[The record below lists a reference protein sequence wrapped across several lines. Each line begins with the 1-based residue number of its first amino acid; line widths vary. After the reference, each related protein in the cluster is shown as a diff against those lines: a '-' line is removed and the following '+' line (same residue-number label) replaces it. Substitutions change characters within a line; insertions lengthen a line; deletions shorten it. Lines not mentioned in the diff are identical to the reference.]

1 MNKDETISLA
11 ERVKDEG
18 RSLLDGIVRQGA
30 QRILQAALELEVE
43 EHLAAMGVGP
53 DGRRVAVRNG
63 RLPSREILTGAGALA
78 VEVPRVRH
86 RGEREWTSAI
96 LPKYLRK
103 APSVEALI
111 PLLYLHGVS
120 TGQMAEALEALVGP
134 SAKGL
139 SAATVARLTQ
149 CWESEHKEWQER
161 DLSQKRYVYWWVDG
175 IHFRVRL
182 GGDNVC
188 VLVIIGAL
196 EDGTKELVAVRDG
209 YRESKESWLEA
220 LRELESRGLSL
231 PPKLA
236 VGDGAL
242 GFWGALEEKHGEAV
256 AAQRCWVHKTANVLD
271 KMPKSVQPRA
281 KQMIHE
287 MYLAPSRQ
295 KALAAYKEFG
305 RAFAAKYPA
314 AWKCLEK
321 DKERLFTFYDFP
333 AEHWGHLR
341 TTNPI
346 ESTFATVR
354 LRTVRTKGCGSRSA
368 TLSLVFKLAQQAQ
381 KHWRKLNGH
390 ALLPKVLRSVRFED
404 GVEQTQPPTTQEK
417 AA

>member
-1 MNKDETISLA
+1 MNKDEAIRLA

-18 RSLLDGIVRQGA
+18 RSLLDGIIRQGA
-30 QRILQAALELEVE
+30 QKILQAALELEVQ
-43 EHLAAMGVGP
+43 EHLEAMGVGP
-53 DGRRVAVRNG
+53 DGRRMAVRNG
-63 RLPSREILTGAGALA
+63 RLPSREIMTGAGALA

-86 RGEREWTSAI
+86 RGQGQWSSAI

-120 TGQMAEALEALVGP
+120 TGQMAEALEALVGA
-134 SAKGL
+134 SARGL
-139 SAATVARLTQ
+139 SATTVTRLTQ
-149 CWESEHKEWQER
+149 CWEAECREWQER
-161 DLSQKRYVYWWVDG
+161 DLTMKRYVYWWIDG

-188 VLVIIGAL
+188 VLVIMGAL

-209 YRESKESWLEA
+209 YRESKESWLEV
-220 LRELESRGLSL
+220 LRELESRGLSV

-242 GFWGALEEKHGEAV
+242 GFWGALEEKYGEAV

-287 MYLAPSRQ
+287 MYLAPSRH
-295 KALAAYKEFG
+295 KALAAYEEF
-305 RAFAAKYPA
+305 RVAFAAQYPA

-321 DKERLFTFYDFP
+321 DKEQLFTFYDFP

-368 TLSLVFKLAQQAQ
+368 TLSMVFKLAQQAQ

-390 ALLPKVLRSVRFED
+390 GLLPKVLQAVTFTD
-404 GVEQTQPPTTQEK
+404 GIEQTHTATNQQI

>member
-1 MNKDETISLA
+1 MRKDETILLA

-18 RSLLDGIVRQGA
+18 RSMLDLVVRQGA
-30 QRILQAALELEVE
+30 QKILQAALELEVE
-43 EHLAAMGVGP
+43 EHLAAMGAGP
-53 DGRRVAVRNG
+53 DGRRLAVRNG
-63 RLPSREILTGAGALA
+63 RLPSREIITGAGALA

-86 RGEREWTSAI
+86 RGQGEWSSAI

-120 TGQMAEALEALVGP
+120 TVGMAEALEAIVGA
-134 SAKGL
+134 SARGL

-149 CWESEHKEWQER
+149 CWEAEHREWHHR
-161 DLSQKRYVYWWVDG
+161 DISGKRHVYWWVDG

-188 VLVIIGAL
+188 ILVIIGAL

-209 YRESKESWLEA
+209 YRESKESWTEV
-220 LRELESRGLSL
+220 LRDLKRRGLSA

-242 GFWGALEEKHGEAV
+242 GFWGALEQEYGEAV
-256 AAQRCWVHKTANVLD
+256 ATQRCWVHKTANVLD
-271 KMPKSVQPRA
+271 KMPKSVQTRA

-287 MYLAPSRQ
+287 MYQAPSRQ
-295 KALAAYKEFG
+295 KALKAYEDF
-305 RAFAAKYPA
+305 RVTFAAKYPK
-314 AWKCLEK
+314 AWDCLDK

-333 AEHWGHLR
+333 AEHWAHLR

-368 TLSLVFKLAQQAQ
+368 TLSMVFKLVEHAQ
-381 KHWRKLNGH
+381 KHWRKLNGQK
-390 ALLPKVLRSVRFED
+390 LLPKVLQAVRFED
-404 GVEQTQPPTTQEK
+404 GIEQIQATTTQEI

>member
-1 MNKDETISLA
+1 MNNDGMIELA
-11 ERVKDEG
+11 ERAKDEG
-18 RSLLDGIVRQGA
+18 RSLLDGVIRQGA
-30 QRILQAALELEVE
+30 QKILQAALELEIE
-43 EHLAAMGVGP
+43 EHLAAMGVGA
-53 DGRRVAVRNG
+53 DGRRLAVRNG

-86 RGEREWTSAI
+86 RGEGEWSSAI

-103 APSVEALI
+103 APSVEGLV
-111 PLLYLHGVS
+111 PLLYLHGIS
-120 TGQMAEALEALVGP
+120 TGQMAEALEALVGA
-134 SAKGL
+134 SARGL
-139 SAATVARLTQ
+139 SATTVTRLTQ
-149 CWESEHKEWQER
+149 CWEAEHRQWHQQSLAK
-161 DLSQKRYVYWWVDG
+161 KRYVYWWVDG

-188 VLVIIGAL
+188 ILVIMGAL

-209 YRESKESWLEA
+209 YRESKESWLEV
-220 LRELESRGLSL
+220 LREMESRGLSA

-242 GFWGALEEKHGEAV
+242 GFWGALEEKYGEAV
-256 AAQRCWVHKTANVLD
+256 ATQRCWVHKTANVLD

-295 KALAAYKEFG
+295 KALAAYEDF
-305 RAFAAKYPA
+305 RVTFAAKYPA

-321 DKERLFTFYDFP
+321 DQDRLFTFYDFP

-368 TLSLVFKLAQQAQ
+368 TLSMVFKLAQHAQ

-390 ALLPKVLRSVRFED
+390 ALLPKVLRAVRFED
-404 GVEQTQPPTTQEK
+404 GIEHTQATTNQEI

>member
-18 RSLLDGIVRQGA
+18 RSLLDGIIRQGA
-30 QRILQAALELEVE
+30 QKILQAALELEVE

-53 DGRRVAVRNG
+53 NGRRVAVRNG

-86 RGEREWTSAI
+86 RTAGSWSSAI

-103 APSVEALI
+103 TPSVEALI

-134 SAKGL
+134 SARGL
-139 SAATVARLTQ
+139 SATTVARLTQ
-149 CWESEHKEWQER
+149 CWEAEHREWQER
-161 DLSQKRYVYWWVDG
+161 DLEAKRYVYWWVDG

-209 YRESKESWLEA
+209 YRESKESWLEV
-220 LRELESRGLSL
+220 LRDLERRGLSV

-242 GFWGALEEKHGEAV
+242 GFWGALEEQYGEKV

-295 KALAAYKEFG
+295 KALAAYEDFRVTFG
-305 RAFAAKYPA
+305 AKYPA

-321 DKERLFTFYDFP
+321 DKERLFTFYGFP

-354 LRTVRTKGCGSRSA
+354 LRTVRTKGCGSRAA
-368 TLSLVFKLAQQAQ
+368 TLSMVFKLAQHAQ
-381 KHWRKLNGH
+381 KHWRKLNAH
-390 ALLPKVLRSVRFED
+390 ALLPKVLRAVRFED
-404 GVEQTQPPTTQEK
+404 GIEQIPQPANQEI

>member
-18 RSLLDGIVRQGA
+18 RSLLDGIIRQGA
-30 QRILQAALELEVE
+30 QKILQAALELEVE
-43 EHLAAMGVGP
+43 EHLQAMGVGP

-86 RGEREWTSAI
+86 RGPGEWTSAI

-103 APSVEALI
+103 TPSVEALL

-134 SAKGL
+134 SARGL
-139 SAATVARLTQ
+139 SATTVARLTQ
-149 CWESEHKEWQER
+149 CWEAEHREWQER
-161 DLSQKRYVYWWVDG
+161 DLSAKGYVYWWVDG

-196 EDGTKELVAVRDG
+196 ADGTKELVAVRDG
-209 YRESKESWLEA
+209 YRESKESWLEV
-220 LRELESRGLSL
+220 LRELESRGLSI

-242 GFWGALEEKHGEAV
+242 GFWGALEEKYGESV

-281 KQMIHE
+281 KEMIHE

-295 KALAAYKEFG
+295 RALAAYEEFG
-305 RAFAAKYPA
+305 TTFGAKYPA

-354 LRTVRTKGCGSRSA
+354 LRTVRTKGCGSRAA
-368 TLSLVFKLAQQAQ
+368 TLAMVFKLAQQAQ

-390 ALLPKVLRSVRFED
+390 ALLPKVLQAVRFED
-404 GVEQTQPPTTQEK
+404 GIEQIPQPANQEI

>member
-1 MNKDETISLA
+1 M
-11 ERVKDEG
+11 
-18 RSLLDGIVRQGA
+18 
-30 QRILQAALELEVE
+30 
-43 EHLAAMGVGP
+43 
-53 DGRRVAVRNG
+53 
-63 RLPSREILTGAGALA
+63 
-78 VEVPRVRH
+78 RH
-86 RGEREWTSAI
+86 RGQGQWSSSI

-120 TGQMAEALEALVGP
+120 TGQMTEALEALIGP

-139 SAATVARLTQ
+139 SATTVTRLTQ
-149 CWESEHKEWQER
+149 CWEAEHREWHQR
-161 DLSQKRYVYWWVDG
+161 DLSAKRYVYWWVDG

-182 GGDNVC
+182 GGDNLC
-188 VLVIIGAL
+188 ILVIIGAL

-209 YRESKESWLEA
+209 YRESKESWLEV
-220 LRELESRGLSL
+220 LRELESRGLSA

-242 GFWGALEEKHGEAV
+242 GFWGALEEKYGEAV
-256 AAQRCWVHKTANVLD
+256 ATQRCWVHKTANVLD

-295 KALAAYKEFG
+295 KALAAYEDF
-305 RAFAAKYPA
+305 RVTFAAKYPA

-321 DKERLFTFYDFP
+321 DQDRLFTFYDFP

-368 TLSLVFKLAQQAQ
+368 TLSMVFKLAQHAQ

-390 ALLPKVLRSVRFED
+390 ALLPKVLQAVRFED
-404 GVEQTQPPTTQEK
+404 GIEQTQAPTNQEI

>member
-1 MNKDETISLA
+1 MNEDETISLG

-18 RSLLDGIVRQGA
+18 RSLLDGIIRQGA
-30 QRILQAALELEVE
+30 QKMLRAALELEVE
-43 EHLAAMGVGP
+43 EHLAAMGVGA
-53 DGRRVAVRNG
+53 DGRRMAVRNG
-63 RLPSREILTGAGALA
+63 RLPSREILTGVGALA

-86 RGEREWTSAI
+86 RGQGEWTSAI

-120 TGQMAEALEALVGP
+120 TGQMTEALEALVGP

-149 CWESEHKEWQER
+149 CWEAEHREWQER

-188 VLVIIGAL
+188 LLVIIGAL

-209 YRESKESWLEA
+209 YRESKESWLEV
-220 LRELESRGLSL
+220 LRELEKRGLTVA
-231 PPKLA
+231 PKLA

-271 KMPKSVQPRA
+271 KMAKSVQPRA

-295 KALAAYKEFG
+295 KALAAYEQF
-305 RAFAAKYPA
+305 RVTFAAKYPA

-368 TLSLVFKLAQQAQ
+368 TLSMVFKLAQQAQ

-390 ALLPKVLRSVRFED
+390 ALLPKVLRAVRFED
-404 GVEQTQPPTTQEK
+404 GIEQLAQPTTQEI

>member
-1 MNKDETISLA
+1 MNKDETILLA

-18 RSLLDGIVRQGA
+18 RSQLDEIIRQGA

-43 EHLAAMGVGP
+43 ERLATMGVGP

-63 RLPSREILTGAGALA
+63 RLPSREILTGVGALA
-78 VEVPRVRH
+78 VAVPRVRH
-86 RGEREWTSAI
+86 RGEGEWTSAI

-120 TGQMAEALEALVGP
+120 TGQMTEALEALVGP

-149 CWESEHKEWQER
+149 CWEAEHREWQER

-188 VLVIIGAL
+188 ILVIIGAL
-196 EDGTKELVAVRDG
+196 EDGTKELVAVCAG
-209 YRESKESWLEA
+209 YRESKESWLEV
-220 LRELESRGLSL
+220 LRELENRGLKI

-242 GFWGALEEKHGEAV
+242 GFWGALEEKHGGAV
-256 AAQRCWVHKTANVLD
+256 ASQRCWVHKTANVLD

-295 KALAAYKEFG
+295 KALAAWEEF
-305 RAFAAKYPA
+305 RVTFAAKYPA

-368 TLSLVFKLAQQAQ
+368 TLSMVFKLAQQAQ

-390 ALLPKVLRSVRFED
+390 ALLPKVLRAVRFED
-404 GVEQTQPPTTQEK
+404 GIEQITQPTNQEI

>member
-1 MNKDETISLA
+1 MNKDETIMLA

-18 RSLLDGIVRQGA
+18 RGQLDGIVRQGA
-30 QRILQAALELEVE
+30 QKMLQAAVELEVQE
-43 EHLAAMGVGP
+43 YLASVGVGD
-53 DGRRVAVRNG
+53 DGRKLAVGNG
-63 RLPSREILTGAGALA
+63 RLPSREILTGVGALA

-86 RGEREWTSAI
+86 RGQGEWTSAI

-120 TGQMAEALEALVGP
+120 TGQMSEALEALVGP
-134 SAKGL
+134 SVKGL

-149 CWESEHKEWQER
+149 CWEAEHREWQER

-182 GGDNVC
+182 GGDDVC
-188 VLVIIGAL
+188 LLVIIGAL

-209 YRESKESWLEA
+209 YRESKESWLEV
-220 LRELESRGLSL
+220 LRELEKRGLTV

-242 GFWGALEEKHGEAV
+242 GFWGALEEKYGEAV

-271 KMPKSVQPRA
+271 KMAKSVQSRA

-287 MYLAPSRQ
+287 MYLAPSRR
-295 KALAAYKEFG
+295 KALAAYEQF
-305 RAFAAKYPA
+305 RVTFAAKYPA

-368 TLSLVFKLAQQAQ
+368 TLSMVFKLAQQAQ
-381 KHWRKLNGH
+381 KHWRKLNAH
-390 ALLPKVLRSVRFED
+390 ALLPKVLQAVCFKD
-404 GVEQTQPPTTQEK
+404 GVEHVPQPTDQK
-417 AA
+417 IAA

>member
-1 MNKDETISLA
+1 
-11 ERVKDEG
+11 
-18 RSLLDGIVRQGA
+18 
-30 QRILQAALELEVE
+30 
-43 EHLAAMGVGP
+43 
-53 DGRRVAVRNG
+53 
-63 RLPSREILTGAGALA
+63 
-78 VEVPRVRH
+78 
-86 RGEREWTSAI
+86 

-120 TGQMAEALEALVGP
+120 TGQMAEALEALVGA
-134 SAKGL
+134 SARGL
-139 SAATVARLTQ
+139 SATTVTRLTQ
-149 CWESEHKEWQER
+149 CWEAECREWQER
-161 DLSQKRYVYWWVDG
+161 DLTMKRYVYWWIDG

-188 VLVIIGAL
+188 VLVIMGAL

-209 YRESKESWLEA
+209 YRESKESWLEV
-220 LRELESRGLSL
+220 LRELESRGLSV

-242 GFWGALEEKHGEAV
+242 GFWGALEEKYGEAV

-287 MYLAPSRQ
+287 MYLAPSRH
-295 KALAAYKEFG
+295 KALAAYEEF
-305 RAFAAKYPA
+305 RVAFAAQYPA

-321 DKERLFTFYDFP
+321 DKEQLFTFYDFP

-368 TLSLVFKLAQQAQ
+368 TLSMVFKLAQQAQ

-390 ALLPKVLRSVRFED
+390 GLLPKVLQAVTFTD
-404 GVEQTQPPTTQEK
+404 GIEQTHTATNQQI